1 DKVIN
6 WKDSKLMFWTIW
18 LLAVAILIYVL
29 QRIDFILNPL
39 VGILTALFMPLL
51 IAGFLYYLLNPLVK
65 LLERFKVKRLIG
77 VAIVMVLLIGFIAIS
92 ILLGIPMLIEQ
103 TTNLI
108 SGIPVLIGEL
118 DKYASN
124 LAEEPWMQQIDIDLA
139 LTNLEDWLRN
149 TGAGFLSGMASG
161 LGSAIQAFTDVAFL
175 FITVPVILFYM
186 LYDGHRFLPLVVDK
200 TPVKYKQNIKEMI
213 LQTNVT
219 ISSYVSGK
227 GMASLMVGAILF
239 ILYSIINLPTAFLLS
254 FFAAITNFIPYVG
267 PFIGAGPAII
277 VGLIESPAQA
287 ILAAVFVLIAQQL
300 DSNFLTPLL
309 VGKSLAIHPLT
320 VILVL
325 LASANIAGLV
335 GMLIGVPVFAI
346 LKTIGTYVFKI
357 YREQKLIKYSTEK
370 NNFKE

>member
-1 DKVIN
+1 MIN
-6 WKDSKLMFWTIW
+6 WKESKLMFWTIW

-51 IAGFLYYLLNPLVK
+51 IAGFLYYLLNPLVE
-65 LLERFKVKRLIG
+65 LLERFRVKRIFG
-77 VAIVMVLLIGFIAIS
+77 IAIVMILLIGFIVLA

-103 TTNLI
+103 TSNLI
-108 SGIPVLIGEL
+108 SGIPVFISEL
-118 DKYASN
+118 EIYAN
-124 LAEEPWMQQIDIDLA
+124 RLAEEPWMQQFDVNVA
-139 LTNLEDWLRN
+139 LQNLEIWLRDI
-149 TGAGFLSGMASG
+149 GSRFLSGMVSG
-161 LGSAIQAFTDVAFL
+161 VGSAIQAFTDLAFL

-186 LYDGHRFLPLVVDK
+186 LHDGSKFLPLVVGV
-200 TPVKYKQNIKEMI
+200 TPVKYKKNVKEMI
-213 LQTNVT
+213 IRTDET
-219 ISSYVSGK
+219 ISSYISGK
-227 GMASLMVGAILF
+227 GMASLLVGVLLF
-239 ILYSIINLPTAFLLS
+239 FMYSIVGMPSAFLLS

-267 PFIGAGPAII
+267 PFIGAGPAIV
-277 VGLIESPAQA
+277 VGLIESPARA
-287 ILAAVFVLIAQQL
+287 LLAAIFVLIAQQL
-300 DSNFLTPLL
+300 DSNFFTPLL

-346 LKTIGTYVFKI
+346 LKTIGTYVIKI
-357 YREQKLIKYSTEK
+357 YREEKLMNYSMEK

>member
-1 DKVIN
+1 MIN

-51 IAGFLYYLLNPLVK
+51 IAGFLYYLLNPIVK
-65 LLERFKVKRLIG
+65 LLERFKVKRIIG
-77 VAIVMVLLIGFIAIS
+77 IAIVMLLLIGFVAIS

-103 TTNLI
+103 TSNLI
-108 SGIPVLIGEL
+108 SGIPVLIREL
-118 DKYASN
+118 EKYASK
-124 LAEEPWMQQIDIDLA
+124 LAEEPWMQQVDIELA
-139 LTNLEDWLRN
+139 LVNLEEWLRN
-149 TGAGFLSGMASG
+149 TGARFLSGVASG
-161 LGSAIQAFTDVAFL
+161 LGSVIQAFTDVAFL

-186 LYDGHRFLPLVVDK
+186 LYDGHRFLPLVVEK
-200 TPVKYKQNIKEMI
+200 TPTKYKQNIKEMI

-219 ISSYVSGK
+219 ISSYISGK
-227 GMASLMVGAILF
+227 GMASLIVGILLF
-239 ILYSIINLPTAFLLS
+239 IMYSIINLPSAFLLS

-267 PFIGAGPAII
+267 PFIGAAPAIV
-277 VGLIESPAQA
+277 VGLIESPALA
-287 ILAAVFVLIAQQL
+287 VLAAVFVLIAQQL

-346 LKTIGTYVFKI
+346 LKTIGTYLFKI
-357 YREQKLIKYSTEK
+357 YREQKLIKYPIEK